1 VAGLGQGVTTAGN
14 FGPKAEQEK
23 SLPLL
28 VVALAFIDRGPTINP
43 SVNGE
48 PVSEC

>member
-23 SLPLL
+23 KFAPAGGGSR
-28 VVALAFIDRGPTINP
+28 FY
-43 SVNGE
+43 
-48 PVSEC
+48 